1 MADSAASDATKGPS
15 KKELNKLARK
25 NKTTT
30 PKEDNAKFNI
40 LFTKSASPELTRAV
54 ELYLG
59 DSGAFKYLI
68 NKGADAHLPLLKSVV
83 ETDAWSVSG
92 DENIARYIV
101 RTSTEA
107 SAQALYANNDPIG
120 ASQVDQWLSVFDR
133 AQCST
138 SVRDSLVTLINT
150 HVADKT
156 FLVGSALTLADLA
169 IWTAFKKISFV
180 PAFDAVPHA
189 SRWFENIAASVPWSA
204 IPVSFVAPV
213 VPAKAN
219 ATADRYNMFTIITAL
234 LFFLGYIVL
243 VHSRLTYHSSPL
255 LPCSSSAD
263 KKGAAASSTSA
274 NKDDEE
280 EGGALGSCPPLEG
293 AVEGQVCTRFPP
305 EPSGYLHIGHAKAVL
320 LNQYYAQRYK
330 GRLLVRFDDTN
341 PSKEKDEFQENII
354 KDLATLNVVADQVS
368 MLYRLCVEC
377 MGIVVDE
384 EYS

>member
-1 MADSAASDATKGPS
+1 MADSAAPDAAKGPS

-25 NKTTT
+25 NKSTT

-59 DSGAFKYLI
+59 DSGSIKYLI
-68 NKGADAHLPLLKSVV
+68 NKGADAHLPLLKSIV

-169 IWTAFKKISFV
+169 IWTAFKKIAFV

-219 ATADRYNMFTIITAL
+219 ATADRYKMWL
-234 LFFLGYIVL
+234 L
-243 VHSRLTYHSSPL
+243 SL
-255 LPCSSSAD
+255 L
-263 KKGAAASSTSA
+263 
-274 NKDDEE
+274 
-280 EGGALGSCPPLEG
+280 
-293 AVEGQVCTRFPP
+293 
-305 EPSGYLHIGHAKAVL
+305 LHCD
-320 LNQYYAQRYK
+320 R
-330 GRLLVRFDDTN
+330 
-341 PSKEKDEFQENII
+341 
-354 KDLATLNVVADQVS
+354 
-368 MLYRLCVEC
+368 
-377 MGIVVDE
+377 
-384 EYS
+384 